1 MSVTLKAELDIA
13 AALAPLASLGKD
25 AMRNAWRRAL
35 KKSANWVKGQ
45 TAKHV
50 SAEMHIAQKLIRQRL
65 YFFLRS
71 ADKGKVWLGLNAV
84 EAHRLG
90 NPRQTRRGVS
100 VGRHRFDNAWIYRSK
115 RGSKND
121 GKVFR
126 RVGKARMPI
135 TAVKLD
141 WADKGEAAFRKAA
154 AEIEARLM
162 VILEQEVKYEIL
174 KATRNAR

>member
-13 AALAPLASLGKD
+13 AALAPLAYLGKE

-50 SAEMHIAQKLIRQRL
+50 SAEMHIAQKLVRKRL
-65 YFFLRS
+65 YFFLHS
-71 ADKGKVWLGLNAV
+71 ADRGKVWLGLNAI

-90 NPRQTRRGVS
+90 NPRQTKRGVS
-100 VGRHRFDNAWIYRSK
+100 VGRYSFNNAWIYRSA
-115 RGSKND
+115 RGSDKD
-121 GKVFR
+121 GKVYR
-126 RVGKARMPI
+126 RVGKKRMPI
-135 TAVKLD
+135 SAVKLD

-154 AEIEARLM
+154 AEVEARLM

-174 KATRNAR
+174 KATGHAR

>member
-50 SAEMHIAQKLIRQRL
+50 SAEMHIAQKLVRQRL

-100 VGRHRFDNAWIYRSK
+100 VGRHRFDKAWIYRSA
-115 RGSKND
+115 RGSKSD
-121 GKVFR
+121 ARCSAALAR
-126 RVGKARMPI
+126 RACRSQPSNSTGQTRAKPRSAKPRLRSKR
-135 TAVKLD
+135 AS
-141 WADKGEAAFRKAA
+141 WSFWSRK
-154 AEIEARLM
+154 
-162 VILEQEVKYEIL
+162 
-174 KATRNAR
+174 

>member
-45 TAKHV
+45 TAKQV
-50 SAEMHIAQKLIRQRL
+50 SAEMHIAQKLVRQRL
-65 YFFLRS
+65 CFFLHS
-71 ADKGKVWLGLNAV
+71 ADKGKVWLGLNAI

-100 VGRHRFDNAWIYRSK
+100 VGRHRFDKAWIYRSK
-115 RGSKND
+115 RGSKSD
-121 GKVFR
+121 GKVYR

-135 TAVKLD
+135 EGVKLD

-162 VILEQEVKYEIL
+162 VLLEQEVKYEIL
-174 KATRNAR
+174 KATGRAR